1 MHIRYIILIFLTLH
15 NKIFMPQKLYKLNLR
30 GKKCP
35 IPVLKIS
42 KKVKEIFIGDIIEVK
57 TDDPKAA
64 YDLDQLTKNIQ
75 IKILMQTQ
83 KQKYL
88 LTILQ
93 KE

>member
-1 MHIRYIILIFLTLH
+1 MSQ
-15 NKIFMPQKLYKLNLR
+15 KIYKLNLR

-42 KKVKEIFIGDIIEVK
+42 KKVKEIFTGDIIEVK
-57 TDDPKAA
+57 TDDPKAT
-64 YDLDQLTKNIQ
+64 YDLDQLSKNIQ
-75 IKILMQTQ
+75 IKILTQEQ

-93 KE
+93 KK